1 MSEALQA
8 QGEQGRAAAEGGPVE
23 TASTGF
29 LETPAGRQNFRYLV
43 SEAVKLSLGET
54 PVKSPE
60 QKDAD
65 ETAQTR
71 RAQQSQSPS
80 KIRLGLLISGSKGS
94 AMQVSEQPRE
104 VTPGDVSLAQEL
116 LEAMGASFELDS
128 LLSEDPG
135 IRGESRR
142 QVLADIR
149 KLAPGAA
156 PGAPKTV
163 RLAVKQVAALQGG
176 GGAAGLLA
184 RLLLHAGV
192 ELMAARVVANSAA
205 SDLDEE
211 QGSRVGPVRKRLQ
224 YVVMAFE
231 AVAGPMTEILL
242 TTLPPTLARDMEKD
256 LRRAPMIARPFE
268 LRNLLLDNLGGHE
281 AWAGEKVAAVRVR
294 VDSAVS
300 VADMQGLIEGLEV
313 ELCAVLGAQH
323 GYDGAVRDLRRVAM
337 WRLATPGTVS
347 SVAVRQEAAR
357 LERTG
362 GMQLL
367 DRLECLAR
375 LEREYVE
382 EERRTRVPT
391 KKLVAS
397 LVTNAPPDPVPPPRG
412 PTLPPPPA
420 AQTAS
425 KWGNPPKKVFR
436 DYPPEVAEARRIV
449 DHGARKAGM
458 CISWCFHGECRT
470 AGRCHFKHLRE
481 TEMRAL
487 VDSPEFWAAMGTWDK
502 HAEAGGAGI

>member
-8 QGEQGRAAAEGGPVE
+8 QGEQGGAAAEGGPVA
-23 TASTGF
+23 TVSTGF
-29 LETPAGRQNFRYLV
+29 LETPARPIGDRQTYPIEGIVLPMT
-43 SEAVKLSLGET
+43 ET
-54 PVKSPE
+54 PAQNPAQE
-60 QKDAD
+60 DGG

-116 LEAMGASFELDS
+116 LEAIGASFELDS

-142 QVLADIR
+142 QVLTDVR

-242 TTLPPTLARDMEKD
+242 TTLPPTLGGDMEKD

-268 LRNLLLDNLGGHE
+268 LRNLLLDDLGGPE
-281 AWAGEKVAAVRVR
+281 AWAGERIAAVRVR

-397 LVTNAPPDPVPPPRG
+397 LVATHPPAPPARAPP
-412 PTLPPPPA
+412 LPPPPA

-425 KWGNPPKKVFR
+425 KWGNPPKKS
-436 DYPPEVAEARRIV
+436 DQEYPPGIDEAREAV
-449 DHGARKAGM
+449 VLGAKEAGM
-458 CISWCFHGECRT
+458 CISWSLNGKCRT
-470 AGRCHFKHLRE
+470 AGHCRFLHPQE

-487 VDSPEFWAAMGTWDK
+487 VNSPGFWAAMGTWDK
-502 HAEAGGAGI
+502 YTAAGGASI